1 MRLTR
6 LVIALLAL
14 APLVPATAQI
24 PTSRTTG
31 KPAASAATR
40 LLVATPYTF
49 ATQDS
54 AAAVQVG
61 DGLRVRMEKIV
72 GTSYFV
78 IPRAEMNTGLAVFSY
93 PADAILPPNVQK
105 IFATSEQARFMV
117 GSALSR
123 ATGGQFSLTARFGG
137 LNEEA
142 GNTIVMAQP
151 AGTTLPAFGA
161 AVADALGPAVKSMA
175 DSRECM
181 GQRASAPDKAI
192 GFARKAL
199 QTMPN
204 SGIAHYCLALI
215 ALDKKTK
222 ADSAEAEKQLQ
233 AAVAGDQLSLAAW
246 TQLAV
251 LYELANDTARTVAA
265 LQQMLLVAPANQPL
279 REQAFKEFI
288 KYERPD
294 AAEQAALDGLKLDPT
309 NADLWDLLSNARVYK
324 GDYKGAVDALEQ
336 VVANDSAKADSTF
349 LLKITVMASQQPD
362 TVRLLKWARYGVNKY
377 PGNQGL
383 LLQLLTA
390 YTLAGPLD
398 SAVAVSNRV
407 IKADSTQVTVALEI
421 SQALNQAKRGYEALP
436 FEVYAAGKGD
446 ATAKENA
453 AALMLNGALPL
464 IQNDPDKA
472 LALLRGA
479 VANAAPSG
487 KVAPI
492 SNFYLGLLV
501 LQQVPKIDPEAEKQ
515 KSCDLATKEQALLAE
530 AGKALQLGASYK
542 PEDAAKYLKYV
553 EGYKPRVASML
564 KAFCKP

>member
-31 KPAASAATR
+31 KPAGTAPR

-49 ATQDS
+49 APQDS

-61 DGLRVRMEKIV
+61 DGLRTRLEKVV

-78 IPRAEMNTGLAVFSY
+78 ISRAQMNTDLGVFSY

-105 IFATSEQARFMV
+105 IFASSEQARFMV
-117 GSALSR
+117 ASSLAR
-123 ATGGQFSLTARFGG
+123 ASGGQFSLTARFAG

-151 AGTTLPAFGA
+151 AGTTLPAFGGT
-161 AVADALGPAVKSMA
+161 VGDALAPAVKSMS

-181 GQRASAPDKAI
+181 GQRVSAPDKAI
-192 GFARKAL
+192 GFAKKAL
-199 QTMPN
+199 QTMPT

-222 ADSAEAEKQLQ
+222 ADSAEAQKQLQ

-246 TQLAV
+246 TQLAEM
-251 LYELANDTARTVAA
+251 YELANDTAKTVEA
-265 LQQMLLVAPANQPL
+265 LQQMLLVAPGNQPL
-279 REQAFKEFI
+279 REQAFKLFI

-377 PGNQGL
+377 PANQGL

-407 IKADSTQVTVALEI
+407 IKADSTQVAVALEI

-436 FEVYAAGKGD
+436 FEVYAASKGD

-479 VANAAPSG
+479 VTNAAPSG

-515 KSCDLATKEQALLAE
+515 KSCDLATKEQALLTE
-530 AGKALQLGASYK
+530 AGTALQLGAAYK
-542 PEDAAKYLKYV
+542 PDDAAKYLKYV
-553 EGYKPRVASML
+553 DGYKPRVASML

>member
-6 LVIALLAL
+6 LVMALLAC
-14 APLVPATAQI
+14 APLVRATAQI
-24 PTSRTTG
+24 PTSRTTA
-31 KPAASAATR
+31 KPAGSAAPR
-40 LLVATPYTF
+40 LLVSTPYTY

-54 AAAVQVG
+54 SAAVQIG
-61 DGLRVRMEKIV
+61 DGLRVKMEKVV
-72 GTSYFV
+72 GTNYFV
-78 IPRAEMNTGLAVFSY
+78 IPRAQMNEALAVFTY
-93 PADAILPPNVQK
+93 PADAILAPNVQK
-105 IFATSEQARFMV
+105 IFATSLQARFMLA
-117 GSALSR
+117 SALARSPQ
-123 ATGGQFSLTARFGG
+123 GQFSVTARFAG

-151 AGTTLPAFGA
+151 AGQTFPAFGGA
-161 AVADALGPAVKSMA
+161 LADAFSAAVKSMA
-175 DSRECM
+175 DARECM
-181 GQRASAPDKAI
+181 GQRVSAPDKAI
-192 GFARKAL
+192 GFAKKAL
-199 QTMPN
+199 ATMPN
-204 SGIAHYCLALI
+204 SGIAHFCLAQI
-215 ALDKKTK
+215 SLDKKTK
-222 ADSAEAEKQLQ
+222 PDSAEAMKQLQ
-233 AAVAGDQLSLAAW
+233 AAVAGDQLSLPAW
-246 TQLAV
+246 TQLAG
-251 LYELANDTARTVAA
+251 LYEIAGDTAKTVEA
-265 LQQMLLVAPANQPL
+265 LQQMLLVAPGNQPL
-279 REQAFKEFI
+279 REQAFKLFI
-288 KYERPD
+288 KYERPA

-336 VVANDSAKADSTF
+336 VVANDSAKVDSTF

-377 PGNQGL
+377 PRNQGL

-407 IKADSTQVTVALEI
+407 IAADSTQVAVALEI

-436 FEVYAAGKGD
+436 FEVFAAGKGD
-446 ATAKENA
+446 ATSKENA

-464 IQNDPDKA
+464 IQADPDKA

-479 VANAAPSG
+479 VANATPTG

-515 KSCDLATKEQALLAE
+515 KSCDLATKEQGLLAE
-530 AGKALQLGASYK
+530 AGKALQLGSTYK

-564 KAFCKP
+564 KAFCK